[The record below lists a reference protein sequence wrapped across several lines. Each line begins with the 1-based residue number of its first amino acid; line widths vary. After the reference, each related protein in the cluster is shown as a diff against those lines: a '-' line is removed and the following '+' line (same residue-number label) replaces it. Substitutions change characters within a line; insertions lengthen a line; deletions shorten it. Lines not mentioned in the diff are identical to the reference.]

1 MPTLAMTIEVKRV
14 KMINSVFMQGFV
26 AALAAGLVTGVG
38 GFLIFLKKRYL
49 KAEINLLLN
58 LAAGVMLAASFFS
71 LLVPSMFDIMKEAED
86 LYWGAFKYVTA
97 VFFGVLLVWILNLLI
112 PHEHNAMGHHG
123 PHFDLK
129 KAWLFIIAI
138 TLHKL
143 PEGLAVGVAFGAEE
157 LVNPL
162 SLVIGIAA
170 HNIPEGLTIAIS
182 LVAAGTSRL
191 RSALTALAIGLVQPL
206 GAIIGLLLMDISFN
220 IVPYGMALAGG
231 TLLFVVINE
240 ILPETYGVQNTNRS
254 AAAVFAGFIVM
265 TYLTIVL
272 AE

>member
-1 MPTLAMTIEVKRV
+1 
-14 KMINSVFMQGFV
+14 MINAVFMQGFL
-26 AALAAGLVTGVG
+26 AAFAAGLVTGLG
-38 GFLIFLKKRYL
+38 GFLIFVKKRYL
-49 KAEINLLLN
+49 KPEINQLLN

-71 LLVPSMFDIMKEAED
+71 LLVPSMKEILADARNIYLSSFE
-86 LYWGAFKYVTA
+86 YAAA
-97 VFFGVLLVWILNLLI
+97 VFAGVLLVWILNLLI

-143 PEGLAVGVAFGAEE
+143 PEGLAVGVAYGAENI
-157 LVNPL
+157 VNPL
-162 SLVIGIAA
+162 SLVVGIAA

-182 LVAAGTSRL
+182 LVAAGNSRL
-191 RSALTALAIGLVQPL
+191 RAAITAVVIGLVQPL

-231 TLLFVVINE
+231 TLLFVVVNE
-240 ILPETYGVQNTNRS
+240 ILPETYGNKETNKS
-254 AAAVFAGFIVM
+254 AAAVFAGFICM
-265 TYLTIVL
+265 TYLTMVL
-272 AE
+272 GD

>member
-1 MPTLAMTIEVKRV
+1 
-14 KMINSVFMQGFV
+14 MINQIFMQGFW
-26 AALAAGLVTGVG
+26 AALIAGLITGVG
-38 GFLIFLKKRYL
+38 GLCIFFKKRYL
-49 KAEINLLLN
+49 KAEINQLLN

-71 LLVPSMFDIMKEAED
+71 LLVPSMQEITAETDNVYRSAFD
-86 LYWGAFKYVTA
+86 YVLA
-97 VFFGVLLVWILNLLI
+97 VFAGVLTVWVLNLLI

-123 PHFDLK
+123 PHFDIK

-143 PEGLAVGVAFGAEE
+143 PEGLAVGVAFGAED

-182 LVAAGTSRL
+182 LVAAGNTRL
-191 RSALTALAIGLVQPL
+191 KAAMTAFGIGLVQPV
-206 GAIIGLLLMDISFN
+206 GAIVGLLLMDISFN

-231 TLLFVVINE
+231 TLLFVVVNE
-240 ILPETYGVQNTNRS
+240 ILPETYGAKETNKS
-254 AAAVFAGFIVM
+254 AAAVFVGFIAM
-265 TYLTIVL
+265 TYLTIVFQ
-272 AE
+272 E

>member
-1 MPTLAMTIEVKRV
+1 MV
-14 KMINSVFMQGFV
+14 NQVFLHGFL
-26 AALAAGLVTGVG
+26 AALVAGMVTGVG
-38 GFLIFLKKRYL
+38 GFCIFLKKRYL
-49 KAEINLLLN
+49 KAEINMLLN
-58 LAAGVMLAASFFS
+58 VAAGVMLAASFFS
-71 LLVPSMFDIMKEAED
+71 LLVPSMQEIVKDSD
-86 LYWGAFKYVTA
+86 LLQTSLNYVLA
-97 VFFGVLLVWILNLLI
+97 VFGGVLLVWILNLLI

-143 PEGLAVGVAFGAEE
+143 PEGLAVGVAYGAENI
-157 LVNPL
+157 VNPL

-182 LVAAGTSRL
+182 LVAAGNSRL
-191 RSALTALAIGLVQPL
+191 RAALTAFAIGLVQPL
-206 GAIIGLLLMDISFN
+206 GAIVGLFLMGLSFN

-240 ILPETYGVQNTNRS
+240 ILPETYGNQNTNKS
-254 AAAVFAGFIVM
+254 AAAVFAGFIIM
-265 TYLTIVL
+265 TYLSIIFH
-272 AE
+272 

>member
-1 MPTLAMTIEVKRV
+1 MFNA
-14 KMINSVFMQGFV
+14 VFMQGFL
-26 AALAAGLVTGVG
+26 AAFVAGLVTGIG
-38 GFLIFLKKRYL
+38 GFLIFVKKRYL
-49 KAEINLLLN
+49 KSEINQLLN

-71 LLVPSMFDIMKEAED
+71 LLVPSMKEFLTDVQNIYISA
-86 LYWGAFKYVTA
+86 LKYTA
-97 VFFGVLLVWILNLLI
+97 TVFAGVLLVWVLNLLL
-112 PHEHNAMGHHG
+112 PHEHTAMGHHG

-143 PEGLAVGVAFGAEE
+143 PEGLAVGVAYGAESI
-157 LVNPL
+157 VSPL
-162 SLVIGIAA
+162 SLVVGIAT

-182 LVAAGTSRL
+182 LVAAGNSRL
-191 RSALTALAIGLVQPL
+191 RAALTAFIIGLVQPL

-240 ILPETYGVQNTNRS
+240 ILPETYGSKETNRS
-254 AAAVFAGFIVM
+254 VAAVFIGFIFM
-265 TYLTIVL
+265 TYMTMVL
-272 AE
+272 GD

>member
-1 MPTLAMTIEVKRV
+1 
-14 KMINSVFMQGFV
+14 MISQEFIDGFV
-26 AALAAGLVTGVG
+26 AALTAGLITGVG

-58 LAAGVMLAASFFS
+58 LAAGVMIAASFFS
-71 LLVPSMFDIMKEAED
+71 LLVPSMQEILLESKNI
-86 LYWGAFKYVTA
+86 YVSAFEYVLA
-97 VFFGVLLVWILNLLI
+97 VFIGVLLVWLLNLLV

-123 PHFDLK
+123 PHFDIK

-143 PEGLAVGVAFGAEE
+143 PEGLAVGVAYGAEE
-157 LVNPL
+157 IVNPL

-182 LVAAGTSRL
+182 LMAAGYSKL
-191 RSALTALAIGLVQPL
+191 RAASCALLIGLVQPL
-206 GAIIGLLLMDISFN
+206 GAIVGLFLMDISFN
-220 IVPYGMALAGG
+220 IIPYGMALAGG

-240 ILPETYGVQNTNRS
+240 ILPETYGVKNTTRS
-254 AAAVFAGFIVM
+254 SAAVFTGFIVM
-265 TYLTIVL
+265 TYLSIIFQ
-272 AE
+272 E